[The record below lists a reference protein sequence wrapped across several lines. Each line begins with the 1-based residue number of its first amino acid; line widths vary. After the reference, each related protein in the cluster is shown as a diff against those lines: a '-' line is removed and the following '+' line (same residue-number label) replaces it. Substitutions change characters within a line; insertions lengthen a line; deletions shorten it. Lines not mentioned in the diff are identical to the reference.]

1 VLTSRPVLRTG
12 VVIAW
17 ICFASAARANPA
29 GEVPTS
35 DQNAHFH
42 LDYDYEI
49 ESALITRDEVGDPNA
64 DPLGPV
70 PNHRDLEFHQYRH
83 VITPT
88 IELGVSHAPYLI
100 FSVPIVIA
108 QARELSLASGV
119 DHTDSTT
126 IRDGFLPANG
136 FDARDPSAGFAG
148 NLVFRDVSRTGVPE
162 LRAGIGYAPMIQ
174 RFDDTKPTWKLGA
187 LLHIAV
193 GKVMRFD
200 AQDPSSE
207 KGISTGV
214 HELELWTTVDRRFQ
228 YTEGWFRAFWRVP
241 IYERDA
247 SLYKDPG
254 FGATNVDP
262 GQVAGVAFGAE
273 GYLLDDTANGN
284 KISVDLGA
292 RVDAHFEGRGYTEMW
307 QVFALAGDARTH
319 GPLVLDSDPTTPGV
333 QAMSHPG
340 ISNYENYLETA
351 GKLAIR
357 AKLGQHVQF
366 AATGELAW
374 RTDHEITFADAG
386 VDLPTCPTHA
396 PRCED
401 NDNDLINPGTAEVN
415 PLHAAKIDLVGHRYH
430 AQDGRSYVV
439 GVEVLLAF

>member
-1 VLTSRPVLRTG
+1 V
-12 VVIAW
+12 
-17 ICFASAARANPA
+17 
-29 GEVPTS
+29 
-35 DQNAHFH
+35 
-42 LDYDYEI
+42 
-49 ESALITRDEVGDPNA
+49 
-64 DPLGPV
+64 
-70 PNHRDLEFHQYRH
+70 
-83 VITPT
+83 
-88 IELGVSHAPYLI
+88 

-119 DHTDSTT
+119 DRMNSTT
-126 IRDGFLPANG
+126 IGDGFLPMNG
-136 FDARDPSAGFAG
+136 FDARDPSAGLSG

-162 LRAGIGYAPMIQ
+162 LRVGVGYAPMAQ
-174 RFDDTKPTWKLGA
+174 RFDDTKPTWKIGA
-187 LLHIAV
+187 LLHLAV

-200 AQDPSSE
+200 AVDPSSQ

-247 SLYKDPG
+247 SLFKDPG
-254 FGATNVDP
+254 FGSTNVNP

-273 GYLLDDTANGN
+273 GYVFEDTQN
-284 KISVDLGA
+284 KISIDLGA

-307 QVFALAGDARTH
+307 EVFALAGDARTG

-357 AKLGQHVQF
+357 AKLGPHVQF

-415 PLHAAKIDLVGHRYH
+415 PLHAPKIDLVGHRYH
-430 AQDGRSYVV
+430 AQDGRTYVF
-439 GVEVLLAF
+439 GVEALFTF